1 MREITVSASP
11 DQIDAVME
19 FVNGIL
25 SRAGCPEETQAEID
39 VAVDELF
46 GNIALYAYGPE
57 TGTATV
63 RAETEE
69 APPTLILTFM
79 DRGMPFDPLANQRPD
94 TTALPAKER
103 PIGGLGLLLVRGI
116 MDDIAYRYEDGM
128 NVLTVRKKFCDQTE
142 EDKEMAIAEIEKN
155 GNTLTVRPEG
165 RLDTAR
171 TPLLDNELKQ
181 HLDGVSQIVMDLS
194 KLEYVS
200 SSGLRLLLWLEQKM
214 EDEGGEVQVI
224 NANQTV
230 LKIFEMAGFM
240 AVLNVI
246 TD

>member
-1 MREITVSASP
+1 
-11 DQIDAVME
+11 
-19 FVNGIL
+19 
-25 SRAGCPEETQAEID
+25 
-39 VAVDELF
+39 
-46 GNIALYAYGPE
+46 
-57 TGTATV
+57 
-63 RAETEE
+63 
-69 APPTLILTFM
+69 
-79 DRGMPFDPLANQRPD
+79 
-94 TTALPAKER
+94 
-103 PIGGLGLLLVRGI
+103 
-116 MDDIAYRYEDGM
+116 
-128 NVLTVRKKFCDQTE
+128 
-142 EDKEMAIAEIEKN
+142 MAIATIEKN
-155 GNTLTVRPEG
+155 GSILTVCPEG

-181 HLDGVSQIVMDLS
+181 HLEGVSQIVMDFS

-230 LKIFEMAGFM
+230 LNILEMAGFM